1 VVCPLFRLRLNRGLS
16 PISPG
21 LARAPASYTGIRALP
36 RTAGRSIHL
45 PQTQEIRMP
54 NIPPVPFDKVP
65 PFLQNIM
72 HAYDEEL
79 GGSGFVQVFAHA
91 PEVFK
96 KFIDF
101 YFELELET
109 RGAIDGVITELA
121 RLMVARQNGCSL

>member
-1 VVCPLFRLRLNRGLS
+1 
-16 PISPG
+16 
-21 LARAPASYTGIRALP
+21 
-36 RTAGRSIHL
+36 
-45 PQTQEIRMP
+45 MP

-72 HAYDEEL
+72 HAYDDEEL

-109 RGAIDGVITELA
+109 RGAIDAVITELA

>member
-1 VVCPLFRLRLNRGLS
+1 
-16 PISPG
+16 
-21 LARAPASYTGIRALP
+21 
-36 RTAGRSIHL
+36 
-45 PQTQEIRMP
+45 MP

-96 KFIDF
+96 KVFKKFIDF
-101 YFELELET
+101 YFELELQT

>member
-1 VVCPLFRLRLNRGLS
+1 M
-16 PISPG
+16 
-21 LARAPASYTGIRALP
+21 A
-36 RTAGRSIHL
+36 
-45 PQTQEIRMP
+45 
-54 NIPPVPFDKVP
+54 NIPSVPFDKVP

-109 RGAIDGVITELA
+109 RGAVDGVITELA
-121 RLMVARQNGCSL
+121 RLMVAQKNNCFL